1 MVLARRA
8 DPPQLHVAARLAQRP
23 EGRTERQVRPR
34 RFEVPVGAVPAGG
47 ADAVGG
53 LSGLLPRVLMG
64 MGTVLV
70 LVLVGGAVG
79 AGSDGLRVVGFG
91 LGVEAGERGD
101 VDVAAGPAVGL
112 FGAEHLGWIGF
123 GVGCEEGLLLLGR
136 EGGDGRQV

>member
-1 MVLARRA
+1 M
-8 DPPQLHVAARLAQRP
+8 
-23 EGRTERQVRPR
+23 
-34 RFEVPVGAVPAGG
+34 PAGG
-47 ADAVGG
+47 ADAVSG

-70 LVLVGGAVG
+70 LLVLVGGAVG

-91 LGVEAGERGD
+91 PGVVAGERGD
-101 VDVAAGPAVGL
+101 VDVAAGPAVWL

-123 GVGCEEGLLLLGR
+123 GVGCEEGLLLLGW